1 MLSPVCFLAVSIRE
15 LLGGI
20 RAVGC
25 FFRDQGEGRSGPGW
39 AGTGAESGGG
49 DHSPGLQLFRLSRPQ
64 GAIGCPGPAR
74 QPYREAGAETVGERC
89 LRSLQLRKGSLPWSP
104 ASRPAT
110 TETCKP
116 LGSSKYTPALCLGSF
131 SSRKQ
136 LNLSLWGSEEKKR
149 QKSSPRSG
157 IDVVGKT
164 KCYRGDFPSDPVVQ
178 DLPSNAGGAVR
189 SLVGELRAHAPGATE
204 PERRS

>member
-49 DHSPGLQLFRLSRPQ
+49 DHSPGLQLVRLSRLQ

-136 LNLSLWGSEEKKR
+136 LNWSLWGSEEKKR
-149 QKSSPRSG
+149 QKIVPQ
-157 IDVVGKT
+157 KW
-164 KCYRGDFPSDPVVQ
+164 
-178 DLPSNAGGAVR
+178 N
-189 SLVGELRAHAPGATE
+189 
-204 PERRS
+204 RRSRKNKMLSGGLPQRSTSSGPAFQCDLLLGN